1 MGESKNP
8 EFHCYRVVRCWKHK
22 DLVTPRHNRLT
33 GMGLQAITTATTSSA
48 NGTRGHGL
56 RACTPQLQSCVLC
69 TARCTREEDRA
80 VSNRTGCMQRQAL
93 RSARRLPLSLSPV
106 SRPVNHGTRSEQSS
120 RRPVCF
126 SLWTCLGMG
135 GTSHD
140 FFTKRRSTHVFIM
153 SSSQWGREP
162 SPYG

>member
-22 DLVTPRHNRLT
+22 NLVTPRHNRLT
-33 GMGLQAITTATTSSA
+33 GMGLQEITTATTSSA
-48 NGTRGHGL
+48 NDTRGHGL
-56 RACTPQLQSCVLC
+56 L
-69 TARCTREEDRA
+69 
-80 VSNRTGCMQRQAL
+80 AL
-93 RSARRLPLSLSPV
+93 RSYSPVSSALLAARGRKIGLSATEQVACRRRRCARRDVSLSLSPV

-135 GTSHD
+135 GASHD

-162 SPYG
+162 SPYA